1 MAEHFDHRQLLHL
14 VRKERNTK
22 TKYLYMGKKYKLLV
36 KHRCYK
42 YFQIDLVSTAA
53 NTNRPARHCSTKEI
67 QKGERRPRARASVC
81 RFPTNGWIDH
91 PGGKIQRYRS
101 GAKETGSGEN
111 ELKVNFHF
119 CLLGVFV
126 RMSDVLTMPNNGPGA
141 HLQPRTCPIVQLH
154 RFDNERKSHWRDN
167 KKLDFLVWTAIK
179 QTNDHL

>member
-14 VRKERNTK
+14 VRKEWNTK
-22 TKYLYMGKKYKLLV
+22 TQYLYMGKKYKLPV

-53 NTNRPARHCSTKEI
+53 NTNRPARHCSTQEI

-101 GAKETGSGEN
+101 GAKETGSGEKMN
-111 ELKVNFHF
+111 KSKF
-119 CLLGVFV
+119 LLAYLASLSACPMSLRCSITGQVH
-126 RMSDVLTMPNNGPGA
+126 MSD
-141 HLQPRTCPIVQLH
+141 CPASSFWQ
-154 RFDNERKSHWRDN
+154 
-167 KKLDFLVWTAIK
+167 WT
-179 QTNDHL
+179 